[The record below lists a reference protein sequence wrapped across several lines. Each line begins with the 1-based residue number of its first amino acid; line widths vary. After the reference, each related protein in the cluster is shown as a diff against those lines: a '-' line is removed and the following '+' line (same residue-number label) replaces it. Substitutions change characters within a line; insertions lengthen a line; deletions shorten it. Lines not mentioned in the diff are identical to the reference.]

1 MGQILLCVRSILPLY
16 VYKLAIL
23 ESWLCASSLYLHNA
37 LKPKDKYK
45 NKSNKKIRTLWAT
58 AKNAEIFFRAN
69 TYVVS
74 YSAISSQ
81 ITPFL

>member
-16 VYKLAIL
+16 VYKLGIL

-45 NKSNKKIRTLWAT
+45 NKSNKK
-58 AKNAEIFFRAN
+58 N
-69 TYVVS
+69 TDIMGS
-74 YSAISSQ
+74 RQ
-81 ITPFL
+81 KC